1 MRFFII
7 CAPFSVLPATG
18 PKLALNLKEK
28 KTMAKN
34 FDNTQLLSFIERA
47 EKLNEDAAQIAE
59 DLKEVFNEAKS
70 AGYDPKYIR
79 KMIQLRKL
87 DQDELYEADE
97 LEKLYRNAVGL

>member
-1 MRFFII
+1 
-7 CAPFSVLPATG
+7 
-18 PKLALNLKEK
+18 
-28 KTMAKN
+28 MAKD

-70 AGYDPKYIR
+70 AGYDPKWIKR
-79 KMIQLRKL
+79 MIQLRKM
-87 DQDELYEADE
+87 DQEELYEADE